1 MFYNNGLP
9 AFASTPHANPL
20 ASREPPNASSIHVVS
35 SSSSG
40 IGSRGTD
47 SQSLLYDPTPSV
59 SSFAPQQT
67 GNLAKVV
74 DGRPPK
80 PEKRISAVAALA
92 AKTLNLA
99 RPGDNDNAAANSLMP
114 FSRRSESFMLR
125 TASND
130 RVNGSKFE
138 VTEQS
143 LLRDVLYVFQGIEG
157 KMIRY
162 DEGSEGY
169 RIDSMI
175 GVPFP
180 IRDFIDKLNELG
192 WLYRKV
198 RKFLDARMGDKA
210 LGLVGQ
216 SFCSVIHRELTE
228 YYRLLAVLEAQ
239 QNQLYNDKAIE
250 GLTLRR
256 LMVWTNDPLVRMK
269 ALATLVDL
277 CKGKATPAQCFNAVV
292 SMDFIVFKYG
302 HC

>member
-1 MFYNNGLP
+1 M
-9 AFASTPHANPL
+9 
-20 ASREPPNASSIHVVS
+20 SSIHGTI

-40 IGSRGTD
+40 IGSRDTD
-47 SQSLLYDPTPSV
+47 SQSLLPDPTPSV
-59 SSFAPQQT
+59 ASFAPQQV
-67 GNLAKVV
+67 NSASRLS

-80 PEKRISAVAALA
+80 PEKRLSAVAALA
-92 AKTLNLA
+92 AKSLNLA
-99 RPGDNDNAAANSLMP
+99 RVGDAGTNASNTLVP
-114 FSRRSESFMLR
+114 FARRSESFMLK
-125 TASND
+125 TASSD
-130 RVNGSKFE
+130 RIDGSKFE

-143 LLRDVLYVFQGIEG
+143 LLRDILYVFQGIEG
-157 KMIRY
+157 KMMRY
-162 DEGSEGY
+162 DEESEGY

-192 WLYRKV
+192 WLYRRV
-198 RKFLDARMGDKA
+198 RKYLDARMGDKA

-216 SFCSVIHRELTE
+216 SFCSAVHKELTE

-239 QNQLYNDKAIE
+239 QNQLYDDKAIE

-277 CKGKATPAQCFNAVV
+277 CKGKTAPPQYLI
-292 SMDFIVFKYG
+292 D
-302 HC
+302 HCALL

>member
-1 MFYNNGLP
+1 MN
-9 AFASTPHANPL
+9 T
-20 ASREPPNASSIHVVS
+20 VS
-35 SSSSG
+35 KL
-40 IGSRGTD
+40 TD
-47 SQSLLYDPTPSV
+47 S
-59 SSFAPQQT
+59 
-67 GNLAKVV
+67 
-74 DGRPPK
+74 RPPK

-92 AKTLNLA
+92 AKSLNLA
-99 RPGDNDNAAANSLMP
+99 RATDIDNSTSNSLVP

-125 TASND
+125 TAAND
-130 RVNGSKFE
+130 RVDGSKFE

-143 LLRDVLYVFQGIEG
+143 LLRDILYVFQGIEG

-162 DEGSEGY
+162 DEKSEGY

-198 RKFLDARMGDKA
+198 RKFLDARTGDKA

-216 SFCSVIHRELTE
+216 SFCSAIHRELTE

-239 QNQLYNDKAIE
+239 QNQLNDSKAME

-277 CKGKATPAQCFNAVV
+277 CKGKQAQRRLGGGTLAPHSCQPVIFRALIKQFYCLLSPQLYVPLR
-292 SMDFIVFKYG
+292 FI
-302 HC
+302 C